1 MARKKSKGTELSVF
15 RGREARLNRAIIQ
28 ALATK
33 EPQTTRA
40 LRKKIIQI
48 KGMKDTSYST
58 VNKRVRNL
66 EQKGYIKKVE
76 VKERIGGIT
85 NYYELR
91 PKAYLAKFFDS
102 TTIEDLVERSND
114 KTALTILGTLIGVRK
129 NLHDCLAAI
138 YRYVRF

>member
-1 MARKKSKGTELSVF
+1 VF
-15 RGREARLNRAIIQ
+15 KGREARLNRAIIQ
-28 ALATK
+28 VLAAK

-40 LRKKIIQI
+40 LRKRISQI

-76 VKERIGGIT
+76 VKERVGRVT

-102 TTIEDLVERSND
+102 TTIEELVEQAND
-114 KTALTILGTLIGVRK
+114 KTALTILGTLIGTK
-129 NLHDCLAAI
+129 DPENKK
-138 YRYVRF
+138 